1 MPMET
6 LLPPK
11 TAPQKTKTRNVSCF
25 SSFLSLLEL
34 SNKNMQI
41 GRSEG
46 GQAGEVDSQTRRPR
60 PQNLRREF
68 YCQRATL
75 VDVQNRRTGVGKGK
89 LIGAWPCQHDAAKGD
104 ARGRRERD
112 GDRSAHLPYHNVA
125 EIDRCGAGGQDL
137 RQRPSDVS
145 HPRATVGEMQRE
157 FRLIRS
163 PSMLK

>member
-25 SSFLSLLEL
+25 SSLLSLLEL

-75 VDVQNRRTGVGKGK
+75 VDVQNRRTGIGKGK
-89 LIGAWPCQHDAAKGD
+89 LIGAWASEDRAAQSD
-104 ARGRRERD
+104 ARGCGQSD
-112 GDRSAHLPYHNVA
+112 SDRSAHLPYYNVP
-125 EIDRCGAGGQDL
+125 EIDRGGTD
-137 RQRPSDVS
+137 
-145 HPRATVGEMQRE
+145 T
-157 FRLIRS
+157 
-163 PSMLK
+163 